1 MARQVAISRRPE
13 RRVARGFTLVELM
26 VALVAGLIVSAA
38 VLSFFLS
45 SMKSN
50 GEYVQSTRLT
60 QELRNTLDLMTRDLR
75 RAGYDDDG
83 VKFAG
88 NTNSSK
94 FAPICLTAS
103 GAPTTCLSAGSS
115 GDCILYAYDRTYP
128 NGATTAAG
136 TLGGLDYG
144 NGELR
149 GLRLRN
155 YTVNGVSTG
164 VVEYAV
170 SSGTTAPACGGGGPA
185 YSASNTYPGCNTTS
199 HWCPLSDPT
208 RINVTSLGLVN
219 RSRQIG
225 SNPGA
230 IMARRFD
237 IELAGQLVG
246 DATVTRSVETSVKL
260 RSDCLRPAIANCN
273 AIPTP

>member
-1 MARQVAISRRPE
+1 ME
-13 RRVARGFTLVELM
+13 RLPIQRNPRALEKGFTLVELM

-83 VKFAG
+83 LKFMG
-88 NTNSSK
+88 NSNTSK
-94 FAPICLTAS
+94 FAPICLSAS
-103 GAPTTCLSAGSS
+103 GAPTTCLPAGSA
-115 GDCILYAYDRTYP
+115 GDCILYAYDRTYA
-128 NGATTAAG
+128 NGSSTAQG

-170 SSGTTAPACGGGGPA
+170 SANTTAPACNGAGPA
-185 YSASNTYPGCNTTS
+185 YSSSNTYPGCNSTS
-199 HWCPLSDPT
+199 LWCPLSDPT
-208 RINVTSLGLVN
+208 RVNITSLGLVN
-219 RSRQIG
+219 RSRTIG
-225 SNPGA
+225 ANPGA
-230 IMARRFD
+230 VMARRFD
-237 IELAGQLVG
+237 IELAGNLVG
-246 DATVTRSVETSVKL
+246 DSSVSRSVETSVKL
-260 RSDCLRPAIANCN
+260 RSDCLRTTIANCN
-273 AIPTP
+273 AVPTP